1 MAQPHFIE
9 LDEAVSRIKQACED
23 RENEAHHPFFFM
35 VGAGLSYPSVPLAPD
50 IVSKCKEVA
59 QRYGRGSEA
68 AEKSALDSYSYW
80 FQTAYA
86 EPKQR
91 QKYLHDLISEK
102 PITHANFRLAH
113 LLLSNKI
120 SNLVVTTNFDDF
132 LAQAL

>member
-23 RENEAHHPFFFM
+23 RENDSHHPFFFM
-35 VGAGLSYPSVPLAPD
+35 VGAGLSCPSVPLAPD

-86 EPKQR
+86 EPKQS
-91 QKYLHDLISEK
+91 QKYLHDLMRE
-102 PITHANFRLAH
+102 
-113 LLLSNKI
+113 
-120 SNLVVTTNFDDF
+120 
-132 LAQAL
+132 